1 MPRYA
6 HISVAIP
13 LLAERDNL
21 PLMLERLRRQT
32 YRQFTLYCCVNNLE
46 GGYGYE
52 ENQTCLALL
61 HEVRDL
67 PVVVIDRS
75 SRGCGWT
82 GKKKGVGWARK
93 LLFERIME

>member
-13 LLAERDNL
+13 LLAELDNL

-52 ENQTCLALL
+52 ECVTC
-61 HEVRDL
+61 R
-67 PVVVIDRS
+67 
-75 SRGCGWT
+75 
-82 GKKKGVGWARK
+82 
-93 LLFERIME
+93 

>member
-6 HISVAIP
+6 HTSVAIP

-32 YRQFTLYCCVNNLE
+32 FRQFTLYCCVNNLE

-52 ENQTCLALL
+52 ENQACLALL
-61 HEVRDL
+61 REVHDL
-67 PVVVIDRS
+67 SLVVIDRS
-75 SRGCGWT
+75 SQGCGWT
-82 GKKKGVGWARK
+82 GKRRGVGWARK
-93 LLFERIME
+93 LLLSKS

>member
-13 LLAERDNL
+13 LLAELDNL

-46 GGYGYE
+46 GGYGYVDGQE
-52 ENQTCLALL
+52 E
-61 HEVRDL
+61 
-67 PVVVIDRS
+67 
-75 SRGCGWT
+75 GCGMGT
-82 GKKKGVGWARK
+82 KAA
-93 LLFERIME
+93 L